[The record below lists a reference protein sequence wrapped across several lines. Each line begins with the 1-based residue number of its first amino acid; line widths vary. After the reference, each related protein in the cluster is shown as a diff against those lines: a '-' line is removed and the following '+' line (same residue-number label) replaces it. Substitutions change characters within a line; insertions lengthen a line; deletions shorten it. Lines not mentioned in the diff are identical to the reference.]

1 MMDTMQIGGIE
12 RREKRRQQIVRPS
25 RRKSKLEREQA
36 KKKRRAQAERDRA
49 SVPDNDHCVMSFAQW
64 CAINGFSLATGR
76 RIISA
81 GNGPVLTQLSERR
94 VGVIVANNRTWQ
106 ASRARGATAA

>member
-1 MMDTMQIGGIE
+1 VTNTQIGDE
-12 RREKRRQQIVRPS
+12 RREIQRPTSPRRH
-25 RRKSKLEREQA
+25 KSKRERELA

-64 CAINGFSLATGR
+64 CAVNDFSLATGR
-76 RIISA
+76 RIKIS
-81 GNGPVLTQLSERR
+81 GNGPVFTQLSERR
-94 VGVIVANNRTWQ
+94 IGVTVANNRTWQ